1 MILQSILNIHL
12 PQAPSEAETR
22 AIIHVKYISVD
33 KAGKTTILPAKE
45 NKVQLRT
52 DAGGR
57 VEINLTHLTRQWMKY
72 PMENLGVV
80 IKVQIENNNVKE
92 LDIGQVGTSEVGHLH
107 SIVYGFLALKG
118 GFNLRLQ
125 SAHSSVPILRLV
137 IADVSYV
144 SGSVFANKHPRWS
157 LEVEG
162 QEDHKPSLLR
172 GV

>member
-1 MILQSILNIHL
+1 MQSILNIHL
-12 PQAPSEAETR
+12 PKAPSEFETR

-92 LDIGQVGTSEVGHLH
+92 MDIGQVGTSQVC
-107 SIVYGFLALKG
+107 I
-118 GFNLRLQ
+118 
-125 SAHSSVPILRLV
+125 
-137 IADVSYV
+137 
-144 SGSVFANKHPRWS
+144 SVFLSKSSHECVVSSRGPIFKSTSRMELGGPESRGRPAGS
-157 LEVEG
+157 A
-162 QEDHKPSLLR
+162 LR
-172 GV
+172 SMTPK

>member
-1 MILQSILNIHL
+1 MQSILNIHL
-12 PQAPSEAETR
+12 PKAPSELETR

-92 LDIGQVGTSEVGHLH
+92 MDIGQVGTSQV
-107 SIVYGFLALKG
+107 
-118 GFNLRLQ
+118 RM
-125 SAHSSVPILRLV
+125 
-137 IADVSYV
+137 
-144 SGSVFANKHPRWS
+144 SVFLSVQIKS
-157 LEVEG
+157 
-162 QEDHKPSLLR
+162 
-172 GV
+172 

>member
-1 MILQSILNIHL
+1 MIMQSILNIHL

-92 LDIGQVGTSEVGHLH
+92 LDIGQVGTSEVGHLQSKVH
-107 SIVYGFLALKG
+107 GLFFSLKEVSICVY
-118 GFNLRLQ
+118 NTT
-125 SAHSSVPILRLV
+125 SC
-137 IADVSYV
+137 Y
-144 SGSVFANKHPRWS
+144 SGCIVCFRARICK
-157 LEVEG
+157 
-162 QEDHKPSLLR
+162 
-172 GV
+172 